1 MNIRFMIEQY
11 MFAKRRT
18 SKRAAVRHLQDM
30 GSFMFDGKDFNGK
43 WE

>member
-1 MNIRFMIEQY
+1 

-18 SKRAAVRHLQDM
+18 AKRAAVRHLQDFN
-30 GSFMFDGKDFNGK
+30 SWMFDKNDFNGK